1 MEKNNQKSPIRSELE
16 HLKQK
21 RCSSGAYDWSTD
33 SSYDVTGHS
42 RLPKWLLWC
51 WKYDIHLNPIH
62 FSRPGIF
69 FMAAATTLLFYR
81 LWPCLTSLW
90 RHCDVTGQLNMVR
103 ELLYIILCDHSWPLF
118 EFSQSDRWF
127 LRFAKLSSD
136 WSILTPSYDVTGLQN
151 MLNWPPLGR
160 FYDIYA
166 CLTPFY

>member
-1 MEKNNQKSPIRSELE
+1 MEKINQKSPIGSALE
-16 HLKQK
+16 HVKQK
-21 RCSSGAYDWSTD
+21 RCSSGAYDLSTD

-42 RLPKWLLWC
+42 HLPKWLLWC

-69 FMAAATTLLFYR
+69 FMAAATSLLFYR

-90 RHCDVTGQLNMVR
+90 RHRSIKYGQGVSLDNIMWCLLTAVWIFTIRPLVR
-103 ELLYIILCDHSWPLF
+103 EIHQAVLWLVNID
-118 EFSQSDRWF
+118 
-127 LRFAKLSSD
+127 
-136 WSILTPSYDVTGLQN
+136 PSYDVTGLQN
-151 MLNWPPLGR
+151 MLSWPSLGR